1 MLLVWMS
8 ILNLN
13 LNNVIHYEVP
23 HDLDT
28 FVQQIGR
35 AGRDTSFS
43 FGKENKKNVL
53 EKLIEKL

>member
-1 MLLVWMS
+1 MS

-13 LNNVIHYEVP
+13 LNNVIHYGVP

-43 FGKENKKNVL
+43 FGKEKQKNVL